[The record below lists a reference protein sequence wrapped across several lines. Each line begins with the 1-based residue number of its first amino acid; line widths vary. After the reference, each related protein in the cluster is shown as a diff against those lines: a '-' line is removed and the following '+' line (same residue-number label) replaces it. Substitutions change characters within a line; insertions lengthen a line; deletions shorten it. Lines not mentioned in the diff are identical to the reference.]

1 MAAPSWEVRLRPCEA
16 RLAQDVPS
24 GGIVLPCVLEDPLA
38 CPDVVG
44 RILARPIA
52 AGGSVTPADVRTGA
66 GMSYVPLYEY
76 IERPGALERILDLD
90 RRTFEEMGH
99 DFSDQPWTEANF
111 RWELPGK
118 ADLSFVA
125 LCGEEF
131 VGFFIA
137 SERVP
142 GEAHGHRIV
151 IEPRWRTGRTAFQL
165 WCAYWRVAAAQPR
178 IRLLT
183 GEVGTD
189 NRRMRRF
196 LQMLGFRELTPGETR
211 DYLARRDRDE
221 RLEGAEMIADNGAR
235 SIALVMPLRATGPA
249 SGR

>member
-1 MAAPSWEVRLRPCEA
+1 MGPSEA
-16 RLAQDVPS
+16 TLAQDVPS
-24 GGIVLPCVLEDPLA
+24 GGVVLPSMLEDPLA

-52 AGGSVTPADVRTGA
+52 AGGTVSLADVRTDD
-66 GMSYVPLYEY
+66 GMTYVPFYEY
-76 IERPGALERILDLD
+76 LDRPGAVERILDLD

-99 DFSDQPWTEANF
+99 DFSDRPWTEENF

-118 ADLSFVA
+118 ADVSFVA
-125 LCGEEF
+125 LCGGEF

-151 IEPRWRTGRTAFQL
+151 IEPKWRTGRMAFQL
-165 WCAYWRVAAAQPR
+165 WCTYWRVAAAQPR

-183 GEVGTD
+183 GEVGTE

-196 LQMLGFRELTPGETR
+196 LEMIGFRELSPEETR
-211 DYLARRDRDE
+211 DYLARRNRDE
-221 RLEGAEMIADNGAR
+221 ELDGAEMINDNGAR
-235 SIALVMPLRATGPA
+235 SSAMVMRLRATGPS

>member
-1 MAAPSWEVRLRPCEA
+1 MPSCEA
-16 RLAQDVPS
+16 RLAQDGPS
-24 GGIVLPCVLEDPLA
+24 GGVILPCMLEDPLV
-38 CPDVVG
+38 CPEIVG

-52 AGGSVTPADVRTGA
+52 AGGAVTLDDVRKGD
-66 GMSYVPLYEY
+66 GMSYVPLFEY
-76 IERPGALERILDLD
+76 LERPGAMERILDLD
-90 RRTFEEMGH
+90 RRTFEEMEH
-99 DFSDQPWTEANF
+99 DFSDRPWTEANF
-111 RWELPGK
+111 RWDLPGK

-125 LCGEEF
+125 LCADEF

-151 IEPRWRTGRTAFQL
+151 IEPKWRTGRMAFQL

-178 IRLLT
+178 IRMLT
-183 GEVGTD
+183 GEVGTA

-196 LQMLGFRELTPGETR
+196 LEMLGFRELSPEETR
-211 DYLARRDRDE
+211 DYLARRNRDE
-221 RLEGAEMIADNGAR
+221 KLDGAEMINDNGAR
-235 SIALVMPLRATGPA
+235 SIAMVMRLRATGPA